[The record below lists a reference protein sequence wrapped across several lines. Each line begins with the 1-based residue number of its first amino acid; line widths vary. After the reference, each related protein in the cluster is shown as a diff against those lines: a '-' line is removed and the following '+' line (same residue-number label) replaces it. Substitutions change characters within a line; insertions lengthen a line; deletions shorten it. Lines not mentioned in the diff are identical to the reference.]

1 MSKKAN
7 CRKCSLG
14 KSKNIW
20 KVLLFVLI
28 TILLIEF
35 PSGDIVQAQETI
47 TFSGAELL
55 GRPTDSSIT
64 IKIVPDDDIDYYYE
78 YGTSAGE
85 YTHQTS
91 IISAVGSEPSQITLT
106 GLNPDSKYY
115 YRMQYNHGNTG
126 WISRSEHTFWTQR
139 AKGAS
144 FTFTISSDSH
154 VGIML
159 GNAATW
165 TQTMTNVAADHP
177 DFHID
182 LGDTFPMDN
191 VTSLTTADA
200 NYLGQREYFD
210 LVGPSAS
217 IFLALGN
224 HEQTEGWHRDD
235 TGSVSTSPPVMSTN
249 MMKKYY
255 LNPVPDDF
263 YTGNDE
269 TFAFIDGDGLLEDY
283 FAWEWGDALFVFID
297 PFWYTTSK
305 PFTGDMG
312 GGETSD
318 VGTGDRWDWTL
329 GQDQFDWL
337 KQTLENSN
345 ASYKFIFAHHMVGG
359 SDDYVRGGANPAHIV
374 EWGGN
379 NENGTTWGWDTER
392 SGWGEDPIH
401 QILVDNQVSAFIHG
415 HDHQYAYEKRDGV
428 VYLSMPAAGFDG
440 NGFGIYSTNS
450 GYTIQALPSPGH
462 VRVTV
467 TPNLATMAYISTND
481 GQIDYSFDI
490 EPSEAPDA
498 ILGDVN
504 HDNKVDSTDA
514 LIILSADVGMNT
526 TQHCPMSCGDVDGSG
541 TVTST
546 DALVIL
552 SFNVGMTIPYPGV
565 GLVGCPDGVTDP
577 LGCSVP
583 EQ

>member
-1 MSKKAN
+1 
-7 CRKCSLG
+7 
-14 KSKNIW
+14 
-20 KVLLFVLI
+20 
-28 TILLIEF
+28 
-35 PSGDIVQAQETI
+35 
-47 TFSGAELL
+47 
-55 GRPTDSSIT
+55 
-64 IKIVPDDDIDYYYE
+64 
-78 YGTSAGE
+78 
-85 YTHQTS
+85 
-91 IISAVGSEPSQITLT
+91 
-106 GLNPDSKYY
+106 
-115 YRMQYNHGNTG
+115 
-126 WISRSEHTFWTQR
+126 
-139 AKGAS
+139 
-144 FTFTISSDSH
+144 
-154 VGIML
+154 
-159 GNAATW
+159 
-165 TQTMTNVAADHP
+165 
-177 DFHID
+177 
-182 LGDTFPMDN
+182 
-191 VTSLTTADA
+191 
-200 NYLGQREYFD
+200 
-210 LVGPSAS
+210 
-217 IFLALGN
+217 
-224 HEQTEGWHRDD
+224 
-235 TGSVSTSPPVMSTN
+235 
-249 MMKKYY
+249 
-255 LNPVPDDF
+255 
-263 YTGNDE
+263 
-269 TFAFIDGDGLLEDY
+269 
-283 FAWEWGDALFVFID
+283 LFVFID